1 MSRFA
6 DKVVIVTG
14 AGSGIG
20 RATAV
25 SFAEEGALVAVVDI
39 ELQKAKKTAAEIANM
54 EGNVLAIQADVANE
68 DDWID
73 VVARVKGKYG
83 RINIL
88 FNNAGIG
95 GVGKPL
101 IELDASAWDRLMAVN
116 LRGVFLGCK
125 TVLPA
130 LIEAGGGAI
139 INMSSS
145 TAGWDTIYGGGAYM
159 ASKAGVSQITKNVA
173 LEAAQFGIRV
183 NAVCPGIIETRLSS
197 AQAGADEAA
206 QDAFF
211 DRFRQRIPLGRV
223 GQPKDVAMAVLFLA
237 SNEARHITGS
247 TLLIDGGQTLQSWS
261 NAPSDPYI
269 PHAIIG
275 PEQ

>member
-1 MSRFA
+1 MKRFM

-20 RATAV
+20 QATAV
-25 SFAEEGALVAVVDI
+25 SFAEAGASVAVTDVDR
-39 ELQKAKKTAAEIANM
+39 QKAEKTVADIVEMGGEA
-54 EGNVLAIQADVANE
+54 LAIQADVANE
-68 DDWID
+68 ADWID
-73 VVARVKGKYG
+73 VVARVKEAFG

-88 FNNAGIG
+88 FNNAGVG
-95 GVGKPL
+95 GSGKPL
-101 IELDASAWDRLMAVN
+101 MVLETADWDRLMAVN

-139 INMSSS
+139 VNMSSS
-145 TAGWDTIYGGGAYM
+145 TAGWDTIHGGGAYM
-159 ASKAGVSQITKNVA
+159 ASKAGITQITKNVA
-173 LEAAQFGIRV
+173 LEAAPYGIRV

-206 QDAFF
+206 ESAFF

-223 GQPKDVAMAVLFLA
+223 GQPKDVAMAVLFFA
-237 SNEARHITGS
+237 SDEARHITGS

-261 NAPSDPYI
+261 NAPR
-269 PHAIIG
+269 
-275 PEQ
+275 

>member
-1 MSRFA
+1 MKRFT

-20 RATAV
+20 QATAV
-25 SFAEEGALVAVVDI
+25 SFAEAGAIVAVVDI
-39 ELQKAKKTAAEIANM
+39 EREKAEKTAAEIVEMGGEA
-54 EGNVLAIQADVANE
+54 LALQADVAQE
-68 DDWID
+68 ADWID
-73 VVARVKGKYG
+73 VVARVKGEYG

-95 GVGKPL
+95 GDGKPL
-101 IELDASAWDRLMAVN
+101 MELETAAWDRLMAVN

-139 INMSSS
+139 VNMSSS

-159 ASKAGVSQITKNVA
+159 ASKAGVSQITKNLA
-173 LEAAQFGIRV
+173 LEAAPFGIRV

-197 AQAGADEAA
+197 AQAGADESA

-223 GQPKDVAMAVLFLA
+223 GQPKDVAMAVLFFA
-237 SNEARHITGS
+237 SDEARHITGS

-261 NAPSDPYI
+261 NAPTAPYMLSS
-269 PHAIIG
+269 
-275 PEQ
+275 EWS

>member
-1 MSRFA
+1 MGRFTN
-6 DKVVIVTG
+6 KVVMVTG

-25 SFAEEGALVAVVDI
+25 SFAKEGAIVAVVDI
-39 ELQKAKKTAAEIANM
+39 DLEKAQKTAADIATM
-54 EGNVLAIQADVANE
+54 SGNALALQADVANE
-68 DDWID
+68 ADWLQI
-73 VVARVKGKYG
+73 VAQVTKAFG

-95 GVGKPL
+95 GTGKPL
-101 IELDASAWDRLMAVN
+101 RELDAADWDRLMAVN

-139 INMSSS
+139 VNMSSS

-159 ASKAGVSQITKNVA
+159 ASKAGVTQITKNVA
-173 LEAAQFGIRV
+173 LEAAPYGIRV

-197 AQAGADEAA
+197 AQAGADEAE

-211 DRFRQRIPLGRV
+211 DHFRQRIPLGRV
-223 GQPKDVAMAVLFLA
+223 GQPEDVATAVLFFA
-237 SNEARHITGS
+237 SDDARHITGS
-247 TLLIDGGQTLQSWS
+247 ELLIDGGQTLQSWS
-261 NAPSDPYI
+261 NAPTESYTVR
-269 PHAIIG
+269 
-275 PEQ
+275 